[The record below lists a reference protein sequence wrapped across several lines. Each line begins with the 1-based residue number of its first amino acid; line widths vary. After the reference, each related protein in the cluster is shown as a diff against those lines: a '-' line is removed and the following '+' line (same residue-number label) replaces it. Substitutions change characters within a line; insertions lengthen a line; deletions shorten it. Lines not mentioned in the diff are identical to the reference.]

1 MPGPACLRAAAA
13 VCFIAVHPSFPSFRY
28 YSEREREREREITGE
43 MRLRGLDGWTDAL
56 IRNAS
61 ATAPAL
67 NVQSLLPPSVEFPLI
82 SVVSF
87 PLTSFV
93 LVHGIKIIFFIC
105 NFEFSEINCNEL
117 F

>member
-28 YSEREREREREITGE
+28 YSEREREITGE

-93 LVHGIKIIFFIC
+93 LVHSIKKSLSSFVFLNLVKLIVMSYF
-105 NFEFSEINCNEL
+105 NF
-117 F
+117 